1 MSRRL
6 TADAGGTST
15 DWLLEDS
22 STGARQLVT
31 TRGFNAAVQAPQEL
45 AKIVA
50 ELPLEFLKAGRV
62 GFFGA
67 GCRGQFETTTAAV
80 LSEHFPK
87 AEIETGSDLLGAAR
101 VLFVDQPGIA
111 CILGTGSASGLYDGH
126 RICVSTPS
134 LGYIVGDEGSGA
146 VLGRIFL
153 ERAFKGQFPA
163 SICAEVTS
171 ALSVDE
177 LITRVYRTPGANT
190 WLAGFTRVIAR
201 HISCPE
207 IEEMVTDEFERFLR
221 YNVVHYLL
229 PSKPKSSSHPASP
242 LPLGFVGSVAAHFA
256 PQLSRAAS
264 NLKLPLS
271 SILASPLRP

>member
-15 DWLLEDS
+15 DWLFEDS
-22 STGARQLVT
+22 STGERQLVT

-45 AKIVA
+45 AQIVA
-50 ELPLEFLKAGRV
+50 ELPPEFLQTDRMA
-62 GFFGA
+62 FFGA
-67 GCRGQFETTTAAV
+67 GCRGQFETATGAL
-80 LSEHFPK
+80 LSGLFPK

-101 VLFVDQPGIA
+101 ALFADRHGIA

-153 ERAFKGQFPA
+153 ERAFKGQLPA
-163 SICAEVTS
+163 AICAEVTS
-171 ALSVDE
+171 MLSVDE

-201 HISCPE
+201 HISCPPGGPVPVCCMQTGST
-207 IEEMVTDEFERFLR
+207 I
-221 YNVVHYLL
+221 
-229 PSKPKSSSHPASP
+229 SSTRPRPMTLARSSP
-242 LPLGFVGSVAAHFA
+242 CGRKAAGR
-256 PQLSRAAS
+256 SRRKTGTEAAEQ
-264 NLKLPLS
+264 
-271 SILASPLRP
+271 RTT

>member
-15 DWLLEDS
+15 DWLFEDS
-22 STGARQLVT
+22 STDERQLVT

-45 AKIVA
+45 AQIVA
-50 ELPLEFLKAGRV
+50 ELPPEFLQTDRMA
-62 GFFGA
+62 FFGA
-67 GCRGQFETTTAAV
+67 GCRGQFETATGAL
-80 LSEHFPK
+80 LSGLFPK

-101 VLFVDQPGIA
+101 ALFADRPGIA

-153 ERAFKGQFPA
+153 ERAFKGQLPA
-163 SICAEVTS
+163 AICAEVTS
-171 ALSVDE
+171 MLSVDE

-221 YNVVHYLL
+221 YNVAPYFL
-229 PSKPKSSSHPASP
+229 PSQPESSSNSITP

-256 PQLSRAAS
+256 PQLRRAAS
-264 NLKLPLS
+264 SLNLTLS
-271 SILASPLRP
+271 SIRTSPLRP